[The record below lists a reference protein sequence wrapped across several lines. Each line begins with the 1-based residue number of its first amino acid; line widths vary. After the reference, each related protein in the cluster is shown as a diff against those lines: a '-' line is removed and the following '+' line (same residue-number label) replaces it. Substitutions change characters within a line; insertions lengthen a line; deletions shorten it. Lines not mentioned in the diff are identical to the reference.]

1 MNIICKF
8 KKYNQLK
15 LLLVFWAISNFLS
28 LSFSA
33 ENVKVDNFDSFSSF
47 ISHLDSLTNISDSQM
62 RDSSITSFWNS
73 LRAEEKIP
81 FILGDSV
88 AFLYRGNASK
98 VSWAGDFNGWN
109 PSASEYQGKKVG
121 SSNIWLCVASFPR
134 DARLDYKI
142 VLNGSNW
149 MLDPENPHQ
158 QWSGFGPNSELRMP
172 DWVYPEETIKRHWIQ
187 HGELSDTKNIYSA
200 QLSYSVN
207 YQVYIPADYD
217 SLSNLPVI
225 YVTDGHEYSDDRLG
239 SMLIVLDNLIADEK
253 IQPILAVFIDPR
265 NPGNQSQNRRASEY
279 TMNEKF
285 VNFVADEL
293 VPAIDSNYKTKSNSD
308 ARAILG
314 TSLGGINS
322 AFLGAIRNDKFRLI
336 GIQSPAFKYKP
347 QIYSLYQN
355 SDKMELKIFMS
366 TGVIHDTEEAARQMK
381 TILESKGYPLKYIEV
396 NEGHSWGNWRAL
408 LDEMLIYFFPVT
420 TDVKDDKKQKPE
432 GYFLPIK
439 NYPNPFN
446 SRTAIEFYLT
456 KPTAVTFELFNS
468 LGQLAAVI
476 KPQTVS
482 SGRNAIYLASDGL
495 SSGFYFYRLQ
505 AGDNSLFGKIIL
517 VK

>member
-1 MNIICKF
+1 M
-8 KKYNQLK
+8 KKTNTIFLVS
-15 LLLVFWAISNFLS
+15 LLLGVAFFSRKIIANEIESVRFTSIS
-28 LSFSA
+28 
-33 ENVKVDNFDSFSSF
+33 DF
-47 ISHLDSLTNISDSQM
+47 ISHLDSLANISNSQT
-62 RDSSITSFWNS
+62 RDSSITNFWNS
-73 LRAEEKIP
+73 LRAEERIP
-81 FILGDSV
+81 FVLGDSV
-88 AFLYRGNASK
+88 VFLYKGNASR

-109 PSASEYQGKKVG
+109 PGVNAYQGKKVG
-121 SSNIWLCVASFPR
+121 LSNIWLCLAGFPR

-149 MLDPENPHQ
+149 ILDPENPHQ

-172 DWVYPEETIKRHWIQ
+172 DWVYPEETVKRHWIQ
-187 HGELSDTKNIYSA
+187 HGDFSQNQNIYSV
-200 QLSYSVN
+200 QLGYSVN
-207 YQVYIPADYD
+207 YRVYVPAGYD

-225 YVTDGHEYSDDRLG
+225 YVTDGHEYADDRLG
-239 SMLIVLDNLIADEK
+239 SMIIVLDNLIADGK

-285 VNFVADEL
+285 ASFVTDEL
-293 VPAIDSNYKTKSNSD
+293 VPAIDSNYKTNSNAD

-322 AFLGAIRNDKFRLI
+322 AYFGAIRNDKFRLI
-336 GIQSPAFKYKP
+336 AIQSPAFKYKP

-355 SDKMELKIFMS
+355 SAKMPLKIFMS
-366 TGVIHDTEEAARQMK
+366 TGVIYDTEEAARQMK
-381 TILESKGYPLKYIEV
+381 SILESKGYSLKYIEV

-420 TDVKDDKKQKPE
+420 TDVKDDNKQKPE
-432 GYFLPIK
+432 GSFLPIK

-446 SRTAIEFYLT
+446 SRTAIEFYLA
-456 KPTAVTFELFNS
+456 KPVAVTFELFNS

-476 KPQTVS
+476 KPRNVF
-482 SGRNAIYLASDGL
+482 SGRNVISLSNDGL
-495 SSGFYFYRLQ
+495 SSGLYFFRLQ
-505 AGDNSLFGKIIL
+505 AGEKTQFGKIIL